1 MTGPGQKTH
10 YHTTP
15 IYYVNDV
22 PHVGHA
28 YTTIAAD
35 AITRARRLLGH
46 RVFFLTGTDEHGQN
60 IERIAREKGI
70 APQEYCDG
78 IAARFV
84 ELWKHFDI
92 AYDDFIRTTQ
102 ERHKQ
107 GVYKFW
113 ERLRVGECPDGR
125 AAIYKGRYAGWYCP
139 RCEAFKT
146 EDDLRQPDNICPD
159 HERACEWMEE
169 ENLFFR
175 LSAYGEW
182 LREEIE
188 SERLRIDPVGRR
200 NEVLAVVKQ
209 GLQDFSLSR
218 TRVKWGIPVP
228 DEPGHVFYVWV
239 DALSNYITALGF
251 AEDSARYCEFWER
264 ADERLHLMGKEIIRF
279 HCLYW
284 PAMLKA
290 AGLPLPTRVFAHGWL
305 TKGGRKLSKTTGNV
319 IDAVA
324 LVERYGVDAV
334 RYFFLREGAFGQD
347 WDFTED
353 AFIGRYNADLANDLG
368 NLVSRALTMVVRYC
382 DARVPPKPGDD
393 WSPATAGQA
402 HALHRGSS
410 EVAHAVFERY
420 EALDFAGALSKVWS
434 LVSAL
439 NSDIAVHAPWGMVK
453 DPKKRHD
460 LDGFLYELLD
470 GIRLVAVW
478 ASPVMPR
485 AARAIMTM
493 LGLAPA
499 EIGPSDLT
507 WGGLVPGTALGK
519 IEPLFPRID
528 VEAGVRA
535 QAEKTT
541 KLKETRVSET
551 PVVPAV
557 ETPAAVG
564 EPKIDIAEFAKIDLR
579 VAQIAAAEAIPGAKK
594 LLKLQVSL
602 GSETRQIVAGIA
614 EAYSPEALV
623 GRKIVL
629 VANLK
634 PAMLRGVES
643 NGMLLAA
650 SFEGRPV
657 LCGFDA
663 DVVPGT
669 KIK

>member
-1 MTGPGQKTH
+1 MKTY

-70 APQEYCDG
+70 EPQAYCDG

-84 ELWKHFDI
+84 ELWKRLDF

-102 ERHKQ
+102 ERHKR
-107 GVYKFW
+107 GVYKLW
-113 ERLRVGECPDGR
+113 ERLRGAKCPDGQP
-125 AAIYKGRYAGWYCP
+125 AIYKGRYAGWYCP
-139 RCEAFKT
+139 RCEGFKT
-146 EDDLRQPDNICPD
+146 EGDLRQPDNVCPD

-175 LSAYGEW
+175 LSAYEPW

-188 SERLRIDPVGRR
+188 SGRLRIDPAGRR
-200 NEVLAVVKQ
+200 NEVLSVLKQ

-218 TRVKWGIPVP
+218 TRVKWGIPVT

-251 AEDSARYCEFWER
+251 GDGDARYAEFWER

-290 AGLPLPTRVFAHGWL
+290 ADLPRPTRVFAHGWL

-319 IDAVA
+319 IDAEELVA
-324 LVERYGVDAV
+324 RYSVDAV

-382 DARVPPKPGDD
+382 DGRVPPRPGAD
-393 WSPATAGQA
+393 WEPEASGHAHTLHAQSSKAATA
-402 HALHRGSS
+402 
-410 EVAHAVFERY
+410 VFDRY
-420 EALDFAGALSKVWS
+420 EGLDFAGALAGVWAT
-434 LVSAL
+434 VSQL
-439 NSDIAVHAPWGMVK
+439 NSDIAVHAPWEMA
-453 DPKKRHD
+453 KKPEQRQD
-460 LDGFLYELLD
+460 LESFLYELLE
-470 GIRLVAVW
+470 GVRLVAVW
-478 ASPVMPR
+478 VSPVMPG
-485 AARAIMTM
+485 AARQIMTM
-493 LGLAPA
+493 LGRPA
-499 EIGPSDLT
+499 DGIGPDDLR
-507 WGGLVPGTALGK
+507 WGALVPGTELGK
-519 IEPLFPRID
+519 IEGLFPRIE
-528 VEAGVRA
+528 VEARKEA
-535 QAEKTT
+535 DERKAT
-541 KLKETRVSET
+541 KRRETQVSEAAAV
-551 PVVPAV
+551 PVSEKPAV
-557 ETPAAVG
+557 PE
-564 EPKIDIAEFAKIDLR
+564 EPKIDIADFAKIDLR
-579 VAQIAAAEAIPGAKK
+579 VAQVVAAEAIPGAKR
-594 LLKLQVSL
+594 LLKLQVTL
-602 GSETRQIVAGIA
+602 GSETRQIARGA
-614 EAYSPEALV
+614 EGRACGQSEA
-623 GRKIVL
+623 RD
-629 VANLK
+629 A
-634 PAMLRGVES
+634 PRRGVER
-643 NGMLLAA
+643 NAA
-650 SFEGRPV
+650 GGVRGRAPRAV
-657 LCGFDA
+657 H
-663 DVVPGT
+663 V
-669 KIK
+669 